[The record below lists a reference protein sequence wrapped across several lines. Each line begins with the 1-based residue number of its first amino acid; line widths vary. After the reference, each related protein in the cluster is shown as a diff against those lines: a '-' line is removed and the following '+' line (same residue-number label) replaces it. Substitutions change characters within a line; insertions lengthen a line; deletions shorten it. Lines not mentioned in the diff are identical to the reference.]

1 DGLRRGLFFQ
11 CTADVEEIVGDD
23 AEPDPTLHSGL
34 ALVAAAAEPVSPLDD
49 ADASLASGPPFLAV
63 AEPALLLFA
72 FALRALGGAIGNAEA
87 LDALCFRRGLVF
99 GGVECGVR
107 GHQARAVNWFQR
119 SRLPRPRRDNHF

>member
-1 DGLRRGLFFQ
+1 MPEIASGGLRSGLLFQ

-72 FALRALGGAIGNAEA
+72 FALWLLVERLGIQVKKRSGNRA
-87 LDALCFRRGLVF
+87 
-99 GGVECGVR
+99 
-107 GHQARAVNWFQR
+107 
-119 SRLPRPRRDNHF
+119 

>member
-1 DGLRRGLFFQ
+1 MLFSNWGWAADTLLNGVSLQ

-72 FALRALGGAIGNAEA
+72 LALGAFGGAVGNADA
-87 LDALCFRRGLVF
+87 LDA
-99 GGVECGVR
+99 
-107 GHQARAVNWFQR
+107 RAFAAV
-119 SRLPRPRRDNHF
+119 SLLAE